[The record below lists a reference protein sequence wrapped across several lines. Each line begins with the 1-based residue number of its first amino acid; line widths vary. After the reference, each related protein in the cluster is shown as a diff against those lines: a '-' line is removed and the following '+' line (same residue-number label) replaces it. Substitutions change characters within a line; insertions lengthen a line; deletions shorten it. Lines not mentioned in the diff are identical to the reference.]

1 MNESHVEAQRWLR
14 QAQADLAVVRTLHA
28 AGHHAAAC
36 FYSQQAAEKALKA
49 VVFAH
54 GARVVLGHSVRELAR
69 QCEAYDTTFA
79 GVAEGAAL
87 LDQFYITTRYP
98 MAYLH
103 RLCLVKRSRMLK
115 HKPPRSLPNISS
127 VSWQHTSAPLR
138 ISQGDTLGSSLP
150 ERYNVYGSLF
160 GNGWPHV
167 SSAQG
172 RLRR

>member
-1 MNESHVEAQRWLR
+1 MNESHIEAQRWLR

-69 QCEAYDTTFA
+69 QCEAYDPTFA

-98 MAYLH
+98 NGLPSPAVPGEAFTNAQAQTAQQSAEYIINVVETYF
-103 RLCLVKRSRMLK
+103 RTRMD
-115 HKPPRSLPNISS
+115 IS
-127 VSWQHTSAPLR
+127 
-138 ISQGDTLGSSLP
+138 G
-150 ERYNVYGSLF
+150 
-160 GNGWPHV
+160 
-167 SSAQG
+167 
-172 RLRR
+172 